1 MKKTQIQPSSDFDN
15 KGNRT
20 CSVREKRVAVVCVIV
35 IAAACI
41 SSIVC
46 LVYFLD
52 GGKKATGGE
61 TPSANTTVPT
71 QYGKPPPY
79 ILGESGWIT
88 WGSWSSCDVTCGGG
102 SRVRSRV
109 CYTTDPSQTCH
120 GKSEHISS
128 CAEWNCPDC
137 NQGCQHGVLN
147 SECLFCEC
155 QNDVISGT
163 TKDIAGRP
171 LEGVSIYRAEYPVD
185 RIAVTAATGY
195 FEVVGVCSAD
205 YTLMIKSNSFVD
217 AIVSKTNTDRKR
229 RSDESSVH
237 LNITLE
243 REDNGDT
250 GCSSKPLTHLI
261 KLPTGCTD
269 GSGSN
274 SYNIGKCSKEVCASQ
289 EDASIECVN
298 AEEYCCSPVLIDD
311 VTVLCDG
318 FDVSIQVV
326 SECGCMACGP
336 PTTKVIGRAGGVDG
350 VPLPYGDIYIDGE
363 HVGQTSATGEF
374 SIEVSK
380 GKKRLA
386 LTFRDKYNL
395 FIDSATK
402 IINILDETE
411 VYHQIFIQRL
421 ADPVTIS
428 ATEKSTVPLGTNG
441 HIELDIPGDGFYT
454 EDGLLYTGDVKATV
468 TFNDPSDPSAADTME
483 SDFTTRDIEGNTQ
496 LLKTYGVFN
505 MKFQDE
511 SSNNLRV
518 DAPMEI
524 FINADQANIDLT
536 EVDDDGN
543 PSLRLW
549 ILNQISGEWEDF
561 GGLGIVQEKR
571 KKRDTENFLVGN
583 IDVTGYDLSDITIN
597 LDKPMYWSC
606 FLKVRVYEDEAMKQ
620 LLEGVQVTAI
630 TNDLIRRTHSEIG
643 IGAGIFSFFKKET
656 TDAEGTVPDGNSNG
670 PTTGLYFAQGEG
682 ITGYDNAYK
691 NCNAGDDNA
700 HSTGVGDNPDVG
712 WALQYES
719 YIGFDLYDFG
729 NLVLSCYECNRLQL
743 PELVCRV
750 YVLPLMM
757 TECSMRSNYL
767 GNSGLKVSNVCLG
780 TLTFGE
786 DPLGRPGQA
795 NEELSHQ
802 LIDRFVEKGGNYIDT
817 ANYYQLGLSEKNV
830 GSWLK
835 RRQDRE

>member
-243 REDNGDT
+243 REVPPVIVKHPRNKVRTVGQSVRLCCAANGKPSPDYYECLVIVDNGDT

-656 TDAEGTVPDGNSNG
+656 TDAEGTAITSGCQLKSGSDGVNPGLLSFIESYSLESHIQQDDTNFQFKVPDGNSNG

-712 WALQYES
+712 WALQYE
-719 YIGFDLYDFG
+719 
-729 NLVLSCYECNRLQL
+729 CN
-743 PELVCRV
+743 
-750 YVLPLMM
+750 
-757 TECSMRSNYL
+757 
-767 GNSGLKVSNVCLG
+767 
-780 TLTFGE
+780 
-786 DPLGRPGQA
+786 
-795 NEELSHQ
+795 
-802 LIDRFVEKGGNYIDT
+802 
-817 ANYYQLGLSEKNV
+817 
-830 GSWLK
+830 
-835 RRQDRE
+835 